1 MEKLYALMESAETK
15 ALLQEN
21 KELVVEATK
30 VMNDFY
36 GILQNYIAENLVE
49 FLDENLEE
57 TAKNIYTFST
67 YATKQ
72 MLNEVSAVYGKQ
84 MHQAEVLKEAARNE
98 FV

>member
-1 MEKLYALMESAETK
+1 MSRVTALMESAQTR
-15 ALLQEN
+15 AMLQEN
-21 KELVVEATK
+21 KDLVLEAAGATQT
-30 VMNDFY
+30 FY
-36 GILQNYIAENLVE
+36 NILQNYIAENLVE

-72 MLNEVSAVYGKQ
+72 FLNEVSAVYGKDI
-84 MHQAEVLKEAARNE
+84 HQAQVLKEAARTE

>member
-1 MEKLYALMESAETK
+1 MSRVTTLMESAQTR
-15 ALLQEN
+15 AMLHEN
-21 KELVVEATK
+21 KGLVFEAAGATQA
-30 VMNDFY
+30 FY
-36 GILQNYIAENLVE
+36 GLLQNYIAENLVE

-72 MLNEVSAVYGKQ
+72 FLNEISASYGKQ
-84 MHQAEVLKEAARNE
+84 IHQAEVLKEAARTE

>member
-1 MEKLYALMESAETK
+1 MNKLYALMESAETK
-15 ALLQEN
+15 SLLREN
-21 KELVVEATK
+21 KELVLEAGN
-30 VMNDFY
+30 VMNQFY
-36 GILQNYIAENLVE
+36 GLLQNYIAENLVE

-72 MLNEVSAVYGKQ
+72 MLNEVSAVYGKKL
-84 MHQAEVLKEAARNE
+84 HRAEILKEAAKTE

>member
-1 MEKLYALMESAETK
+1 MRKLYALMESAQTRS
-15 ALLQEN
+15 LLQEN
-21 KELVVEATK
+21 KELVIEAAD
-30 VMNDFY
+30 VINRFY
-36 GILQNYIAENLVE
+36 GIMQNYIAENLVE

-72 MLNEVSAVYGKQ
+72 MLNEISAVYGKQ
-84 MHQAEVLKEAARNE
+84 VHQAEVLKEAAKTE

>member
-1 MEKLYALMESAETK
+1 MSRVTALMESAGTR
-15 ALLQEN
+15 AMLQEN
-21 KELVVEATK
+21 KDLVLEAAGATQQ
-30 VMNDFY
+30 FY
-36 GILQNYIAENLVE
+36 GVLQNYIAENLVE

-72 MLNEVSAVYGKQ
+72 FLNEISAVYGRQ
-84 MHQAEVLKEAARNE
+84 VHQAEVLKEAARTE